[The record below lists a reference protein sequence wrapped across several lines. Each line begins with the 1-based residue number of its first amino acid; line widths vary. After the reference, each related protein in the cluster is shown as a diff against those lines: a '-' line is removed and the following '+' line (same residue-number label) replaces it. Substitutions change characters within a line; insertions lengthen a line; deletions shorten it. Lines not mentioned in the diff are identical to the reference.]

1 MANPEVEE
9 LELQL
14 SSLENV
20 RSAASSAGNDSAL
33 QHDIDGLNGRWLRAV
48 MERNRA
54 GPEGSESV
62 RLALLDIGARSHPDA
77 VAAALDRVGR
87 FDGPVTS
94 RRLPG
99 REMIQLISNWIDE
112 TDRRI
117 ISAGRDAGGQ
127 VTRGYVDAKYE
138 VLECLRPVF
147 ETVRDLRFETGAE
160 EPPPAVRRRWPT
172 SVGAVVV
179 VLVLLGLIVV
189 LRNGGS
195 SGQLALAISDQSTG
209 ESGAQ
214 VEASPSDSV
223 PAATDPIVRESSG
236 AECQAARDAFVSGSP
251 STSMQLSS
259 PDLPGTI
266 PEMFWR
272 EFGYESGFPTPAFE
286 WSDVPDLT
294 TELALLIAEV
304 PTHEVVGVED
314 PDRSSGDG
322 LPDLNP
328 RWTAIGIDPASGGIG
343 RTDVTIGLPDGVA
356 EVGDEGVF
364 VSLGDEWTRSK
375 FVGPALPGETY
386 LFALFALCDPMTG
399 EPDDFDPEWLHRWSI
414 DYAYF
419 TAVSAG

>member
-9 LELQL
+9 LEQQL

-20 RSAASSAGNDSAL
+20 RSAADSSGSAL
-33 QHDIDGLNGRWLRAV
+33 ALQRDIDGLNGRWLRAV
-48 MERNRA
+48 MERSRSRPA
-54 GPEGSESV
+54 GTESV

-77 VAAALDRVGR
+77 VVAALDRVGR
-87 FDGPVTS
+87 FDGPVNS

-99 REMIQLISNWIDE
+99 RETIQLISNWIDE

-117 ISAGRDAGGQ
+117 ISAGRSPGSEA
-127 VTRGYVDAKYE
+127 TRGYVDAKYE

-160 EPPPAVRRRWPT
+160 EPRPATRRRWPT
-172 SVGAVVV
+172 SVGAVVA

-195 SGQLALAISDQSTG
+195 NGESVSAASDQSTG

-214 VEASPSDSV
+214 VGASPSDSV
-223 PAATDPIVRESSG
+223 PAVTDPIVSESSA
-236 AECQAARDAFVSGSP
+236 AECQAARDVFASG
-251 STSMQLSS
+251 STSMRLSS

-266 PEMFWR
+266 PETFWR
-272 EFGYESGFPTPAFE
+272 EFGYDAGFPTPAFE
-286 WSDVPDLT
+286 WSDIPDLT

-304 PTHEVVGVED
+304 PPHEIVNVED
-314 PDRSSGDG
+314 PNRSHGDG

-328 RWTAIGIDPASGGIG
+328 RWTAVGIDPASVGIG
-343 RTDVTIGLPDGVA
+343 RTDVDGGLPAGVV

-386 LFALFALCDPMTG
+386 LFGLFALCDPMTG
-399 EPDDFDPEWLHRWSI
+399 EPDDFNPEWLHRWAI

-419 TAVSAG
+419 TAVSAR